1 MSREALKLPVLSD
14 TMETGQ
20 LSEWLKQPG
29 DPVKKGE
36 AVAEVES
43 DKAIM
48 EVEAF
53 KDGFLAGPLAPT
65 GVDIPIGETI
75 AYIADSKTSEEQ
87 PAEQTVT
94 EPEQKKQQIELETK
108 PEANPDTKD
117 PTPETTPGSTPQ
129 TQDHPLSHRE
139 RVRVRGSG
147 SQANKQNIKISP
159 YARGLAQELNIDPAT
174 ISPDTDGIIH
184 SPQVLAAALQGSQ
197 PNLDDGPEWH
207 YKLFTPMHRAI
218 ADNMTATL
226 GIPTFRVSA
235 RIAMTK
241 LIETAEKQKVS
252 LTLLLSKALA
262 MTVQKYPQFN
272 AAYTPYGLAQRK
284 QVDVGIAVDRPGSL
298 LTPVIRDTA
307 VQSITELN
315 KQWDSLKAK
324 IKARRIKPADYKG
337 ATIYLSNLGVFKR
350 VIQFEAIVPPG
361 SSAILAVG
369 AEQDGY
375 AAFTLSCDHRVVYGA
390 DAARFLEYFA
400 DLVELP
406 EHWAHSQ

>member
-75 AYIADSKTSEEQ
+75 AYIADSKSSEEQ
-87 PAEQTVT
+87 PVEQTIA
-94 EPEQKKQQIELETK
+94 EPEQKKQQIELEVK
-108 PEANPDTKD
+108 SEAIPDAKLS
-117 PTPETTPGSTPQ
+117 TPGNTLEAS
-129 TQDHPLSHRE
+129 DHPLSL
-139 RVRVRGSG
+139 
-147 SQANKQNIKISP
+147 KISP
-159 YARGLAQELNIDPAT
+159 YARGLAQELNIDPAS
-174 ISPDTDGIIH
+174 IKPDADGIIH

-241 LIETAEKQKVS
+241 LIETAEKQKTS

-298 LTPVIRDTA
+298 LTPVIRDAA
-307 VQSITELN
+307 VQSIAELN

-350 VIQFEAIVPPG
+350 VTQFEAIVPPG
-361 SSAILAVG
+361 SAAILAVG

-400 DLVELP
+400 ELLELP
-406 EHWAHSQ
+406 EHWTHSQ

>member
-75 AYIADSKTSEEQ
+75 AYIADSKSSEEQ

-94 EPEQKKQQIELETK
+94 EPEQKKQQIE
-108 PEANPDTKD
+108 PEIKSEAIPDAKLS
-117 PTPETTPGSTPQ
+117 TPGDTLEAPDYS
-129 TQDHPLSHRE
+129 LSHGE

-147 SQANKQNIKISP
+147 SQPSKQNIKISP

-298 LTPVIRDTA
+298 LTPVIRDAA

-350 VIQFEAIVPPG
+350 VTQFEAIVPPG
-361 SSAILAVG
+361 SAAILAVG

-375 AAFTLSCDHRVVYGA
+375 AVFTLSCDHRVVYGA
-390 DAARFLEYFA
+390 DAARFLGYFA

>member
-53 KDGFLAGPLAPT
+53 KDGFLTGPLAPT

-75 AYIADSKTSEEQ
+75 AYIADSKSSEEQ
-87 PAEQTVT
+87 PVEQTVT
-94 EPEQKKQQIELETK
+94 EPEQKKKQIEPEIKLEAKPVTK
-108 PEANPDTKD
+108 AS
-117 PTPETTPGSTPQ
+117 TPGSTSQ
-129 TQDHPLSHRE
+129 ATAHPLSL
-139 RVRVRGSG
+139 
-147 SQANKQNIKISP
+147 KISP

-241 LIETAEKQKVS
+241 LIETAEKQKTS

-298 LTPVIRDTA
+298 LTPVIRDAA
-307 VQSITELN
+307 VQSIAELN

-324 IKARRIKPADYKG
+324 IKARRIKPTDYKG

-350 VIQFEAIVPPG
+350 VTQFEAIVPPG
-361 SSAILAVG
+361 SAAILAVG

-400 DLVELP
+400 ELLELP

>member
-75 AYIADSKTSEEQ
+75 AYIADSKSSEEQ
-87 PAEQTVT
+87 PVEQTIA
-94 EPEQKKQQIELETK
+94 EPEQKKQQIELEVK
-108 PEANPDTKD
+108 SEAIPDAKLS
-117 PTPETTPGSTPQ
+117 TPGNTLEAS
-129 TQDHPLSHRE
+129 DHPLSL
-139 RVRVRGSG
+139 
-147 SQANKQNIKISP
+147 KISP
-159 YARGLAQELNIDPAT
+159 YARGLAQELNIDPAS
-174 ISPDTDGIIH
+174 IKPDADGIIH

-197 PNLDDGPEWH
+197 PSLDDGPEWH

-218 ADNMTATL
+218 ADNMNATL

-241 LIETAEKQKVS
+241 LIETAEKQKTS

-298 LTPVIRDTA
+298 LTPVIRDAA
-307 VQSITELN
+307 VQSIAELN

-350 VIQFEAIVPPG
+350 VTQFEAIVPPG
-361 SSAILAVG
+361 SAAILAVG

-400 DLVELP
+400 ELLELP
-406 EHWAHSQ
+406 EHWTHSQ

>member
-53 KDGFLAGPLAPT
+53 KDGFLTGPLAPT

-75 AYIADSKTSEEQ
+75 AYIADSKSSEEQ
-87 PAEQTVT
+87 PVEQTVT
-94 EPEQKKQQIELETK
+94 EPEQKKKQIEPEIKLEAKPVTK
-108 PEANPDTKD
+108 AS
-117 PTPETTPGSTPQ
+117 TPGSTSQ
-129 TQDHPLSHRE
+129 ATAHPLSL
-139 RVRVRGSG
+139 
-147 SQANKQNIKISP
+147 KISH

-174 ISPDTDGIIH
+174 IRPDTDGIIH

-235 RIAMTK
+235 GIAMTK
-241 LIETAEKQKVS
+241 LIKTAEKQKIS
-252 LTLLLSKALA
+252 LTLLLCKALA

-298 LTPVIRDTA
+298 LTPVIRDAA
-307 VQSITELN
+307 VQSIAELN

-324 IKARRIKPADYKG
+324 IKARRIKPTDYKG

-350 VIQFEAIVPPG
+350 VTQFEAIVPPG
-361 SSAILAVG
+361 SAAILAVG

-375 AAFTLSCDHRVVYGA
+375 AVFTLSCDHRVVYGA

>member
-75 AYIADSKTSEEQ
+75 AYIADSKSSEEQ
-87 PAEQTVT
+87 PVEQTVT
-94 EPEQKKQQIELETK
+94 EPEQKKQQIELEKK
-108 PEANPDTKD
+108 PEAKPDTKI
-117 PTPETTPGSTPQ
+117 PTPKTIQSGSTPQ
-129 TQDHPLSHRE
+129 TQGHPLSL
-139 RVRVRGSG
+139 
-147 SQANKQNIKISP
+147 KISP
-159 YARGLAQELNIDPAT
+159 YARGLAQELNIDPVN
-174 ISPDTDGIIH
+174 IKPDTDGIIH
-184 SPQVLAAALQGSQ
+184 SSQVLAAALQGSQ

-235 RIAMTK
+235 GIAMTK
-241 LIETAEKQKVS
+241 LMETAEKQKIS
-252 LTLLLSKALA
+252 LTLLLCKALA

-298 LTPVIRDTA
+298 LTPVIRDAA
-307 VQSITELN
+307 VQSIAELN

-324 IKARRIKPADYKG
+324 IKARRIKPTDYKG

-350 VIQFEAIVPPG
+350 VTQFEAIVPPG
-361 SSAILAVG
+361 SAAILAVG

-406 EHWAHSQ
+406 EHWTHSQ

>member
-75 AYIADSKTSEEQ
+75 AYIADSKSSEEQ
-87 PAEQTVT
+87 PVEQTIA
-94 EPEQKKQQIELETK
+94 EPEQKKQQIELEVK
-108 PEANPDTKD
+108 SEAIPDAKLS
-117 PTPETTPGSTPQ
+117 TPGNTLEAS
-129 TQDHPLSHRE
+129 DHPLSL
-139 RVRVRGSG
+139 
-147 SQANKQNIKISP
+147 KISP
-159 YARGLAQELNIDPAT
+159 YARGLAQELNIDPAS
-174 ISPDTDGIIH
+174 IKPDADGIIH

-218 ADNMTATL
+218 ADNMNATL

-241 LIETAEKQKVS
+241 LIETAEKQKTS

-298 LTPVIRDTA
+298 LTPVIRDAA
-307 VQSITELN
+307 VQSIAELN

-350 VIQFEAIVPPG
+350 VTQFEAIVPPG
-361 SSAILAVG
+361 SAAILAVG

-400 DLVELP
+400 ELLELP
-406 EHWAHSQ
+406 EHWTHSQ